1 MKKTRHSKGQ
11 IRLIVLLGLILMI
24 NFFLF
29 YWNGFP
35 GSLAAITGNLPVNQ
49 VPDVNLSF
57 SPDLIYIFL
66 TNIGVE
72 GRDAFR
78 VMHLTVDLTFPFVYS
93 LFFYLLIRFL
103 LDKLKTNMKWLPFLP
118 LLAGVFDLTENFILN
133 YLTRAYPAYYPNLAL
148 IVELLTMIKFALI
161 AISFITVLFLTLK
174 LFRKSTA

>member
-1 MKKTRHSKGQ
+1 MT
-11 IRLIVLLGLILMI
+11 

-72 GRDAFR
+72 GRYAFR

-93 LFFYLLIRFL
+93 LFFYQLIRFL
-103 LDKLKTNMKWLPFLP
+103 LDKLKTNMKWLPFIP
-118 LLAGVFDLTENFILN
+118 LLAGVFDIAENIILN
-133 YLTRAYPAYYPNLAL
+133 YLTRAYPTYYPNLAF

-161 AISFITVLFLTLK
+161 AISFITALYLTLK
-174 LFRKSTA
+174 LFQKSTA